1 MTDIK
6 MPIMDGLD
14 FITEVRK
21 VDVFTPIVLF
31 SAYNEQR
38 YLAKAI
44 NLKVEGLILKPIKL
58 DELFAVLARC
68 AKSLVSTNELEVLFS
83 EGVVYN
89 VNTNEVFKNGR
100 PLVLGAKEYALLGLL
115 MSKYPHILT
124 KEETSQKIWAL
135 ESVSDSAMKNII
147 ARLRAKIGV
156 KHIVAIPGIGW
167 RLEMDAGQGRAG

>member
-1 MTDIK
+1 MTQLIGLREKTLLFAEDDDIIRYNTLGILSVFFKKVITAKDGQEALEKYVDEKPDIIMTDIK

-14 FITEVRK
+14 FITEVRN

-68 AKSLVSTNELEVLFS
+68 AKSLGSTNE
-83 EGVVYN
+83 
-89 VNTNEVFKNGR
+89 
-100 PLVLGAKEYALLGLL
+100 
-115 MSKYPHILT
+115 
-124 KEETSQKIWAL
+124 
-135 ESVSDSAMKNII
+135 
-147 ARLRAKIGV
+147 
-156 KHIVAIPGIGW
+156 
-167 RLEMDAGQGRAG
+167 